1 MNPYP
6 NNGLR
11 VTQLKQAQKEL
22 AILEKHLT
30 KDPRIRVHIIQ
41 RVQTLSNKPT
51 FTCHLILDKES
62 ILKQYTIKSGQVLI
76 WNNKTNKYIKDLFNN
91 ILTTQEIT

>member
-22 AILEKHLT
+22 AILENHLN
-30 KDPRIRVHIIQ
+30 KDPRIRVHIVQ

-51 FTCHLILDKES
+51 FHTHLILDKES

-76 WNNKTNKYIKDLFNN
+76 WDDKTNQYIKDLFNN
-91 ILTTQEIT
+91 ILTTQDIT